1 MNQDRHIAINVPVL
15 TRVEGEGALT
25 LEIRDGVIQKLQLR
39 IYEPPRLFE
48 KMLIGREPN
57 EAIDMVARICGIC
70 PVAYQMTAV
79 QAFESL
85 FDVTVTPWVSNMR
98 RVFYCGEWLQSHAL
112 HIHML
117 AAPDFLGYNNI
128 IEMAKDHAAMVR
140 RGLRLQ
146 SLGNDLIALFGA
158 RSVHPVGVQ
167 VGGFYHAPDPKDIA
181 ALQAR
186 LLAAKQDAEELVR
199 WTTSLPFPDNQQEFV
214 SVCLRHST
222 DYPMNAGRIVSS
234 AGLDIN
240 SGEYLDYIQEQQVP
254 HSTALHALLQDKPY
268 LVGPLARINLN
279 SDHLPANLHDLL
291 NAGGITFPSQNMFHS
306 IVARAAEI
314 WLAIDEASR
323 LLQDYRKPV
332 EAAVNWQPSAGY
344 GIAATE
350 APRGLLW
357 HQYQLDDEGR
367 IQNAMIIPPTSQNQ
381 ARIEEDL
388 RNSLQLFGLEQ
399 DDNALRLHG
408 ETVIRNYD
416 PCISCAT
423 HFLQLDIKR
432 N

>member
-1 MNQDRHIAINVPVL
+1 
-15 TRVEGEGALT
+15 
-25 LEIRDGVIQKLQLR
+25 
-39 IYEPPRLFE
+39 
-48 KMLIGREPN
+48 
-57 EAIDMVARICGIC
+57 
-70 PVAYQMTAV
+70 
-79 QAFESL
+79 
-85 FDVTVTPWVSNMR
+85 
-98 RVFYCGEWLQSHAL
+98 
-112 HIHML
+112 
-117 AAPDFLGYNNI
+117 
-128 IEMAKDHAAMVR
+128 
-140 RGLRLQ
+140 
-146 SLGNDLIALFGA
+146 
-158 RSVHPVGVQ
+158 
-167 VGGFYHAPDPKDIA
+167 
-181 ALQAR
+181 
-186 LLAAKQDAEELVR
+186 
-199 WTTSLPFPDNQQEFV
+199 
-214 SVCLRHST
+214 
-222 DYPMNAGRIVSS
+222 MNAGRIVSS

-279 SDHLPANLHDLL
+279 SDYLPANLHDLL
-291 NAGGITFPSQNMFHS
+291 KAGGITFPSQNMFHS

-323 LLQDYRKPV
+323 LLQDYHKPV
-332 EAAVNWQPSAGY
+332 EAAVNWQPTAGY

-367 IQNAMIIPPTSQNQ
+367 IQNAWIIPPTSQNQ

-388 RNSLQLFGLEQ
+388 RNSLQIFGLEQ
-399 DDNALRLHG
+399 DDDALRLHG